1 MIQYIIFY
9 IISKFFKA
17 FERCPEISEDD
28 VSNFRYFGVAI
39 GIFDIFVE
47 RGSTRTFD
55 DITKNSFFIKILF
68 I

>member
-47 RGSTRTFD
+47 RGSIRIFD
-55 DITKNSFFIKILF
+55 DIT
-68 I
+68 